1 MGGLEI
7 FVSGRA
13 TVHDSLSSLEPW
25 WAGCSLHSS
34 PEGIAGKVFPCWFYL
49 FSYGQ
54 KCRVAGVGQSL
65 GASVADGGMEGLW
78 DQNCAGIWS
87 HVGLVSCFFL
97 KKHEFL
103 TVKKIFILV
112 QVICLKVLGWGRA
125 LSLCT

>member
-87 HVGLVSCFFL
+87 HVGLVSCFF
-97 KKHEFL
+97 FL
-103 TVKKIFILV
+103 NMNF
-112 QVICLKVLGWGRA
+112 
-125 LSLCT
+125 